1 MIDGEGGIGP
11 RHWKGRRGRRK
22 AEKWIEK
29 MVKNVRKVHSASDET
44 IFKFFS
50 FHKDPEEN
58 YLPKEIVTVE
68 ILNLI
73 AL

>member
-1 MIDGEGGIGP
+1 
-11 RHWKGRRGRRK
+11 
-22 AEKWIEK
+22 